1 MMQHIPD
8 IESIFNPRHLDEDCG
23 YIAVLLHEYESII
36 SECMDSGNYSNAVTL
51 LLAIQDSLTR
61 HFVED
66 EHYTYFDDMYS
77 PEYVCQGIIE
87 KMDCKAEEGLF
98 PVEEIIRL
106 RNGLEKV
113 KETEAYR
120 EYGALMFA
128 LRCFKH

>member
-1 MMQHIPD
+1 MQHIQE
-8 IESIFNPRHLDEDCG
+8 IESIFNPRYLDEDCG
-23 YIAVLLHEYESII
+23 YIAVLLREYEIII
-36 SECMDSGNYSNAVTL
+36 SKSMDSGNYKDAVTL
-51 LLAIQDSLTR
+51 LLAILDSLTR

-77 PEYVCQGIIE
+77 PEYVCQSIIE
-87 KMDCKAEEGLF
+87 KMDRKAEEGLF

-106 RNGLEKV
+106 REGLEKV